1 MNFLER
7 FLGKDLVIRNF
18 TIPVI
23 PRTKK
28 NSQQVFV
35 RNGRIINIP
44 SKLYKQFEKECLQV
58 IPSKH
63 RKKINYPI
71 NIKAIFYT
79 ESRRRIDLTNL
90 LEALDDMLVK
100 AEVIEDDCRDIVVS
114 HDGSRVYWD
123 KENPRIEVEITK
135 VENYERWKSL

>member
-1 MNFLER
+1 MER
-7 FLGKDLVIRNF
+7 GLAVRKFE
-18 TIPVI
+18 IPVV

-35 RNGRIINIP
+35 RNGRVINIP
-44 SKLYKQFEKECLQV
+44 SKAYKKFEEECLKV
-58 IPSKH
+58 ISSKY
-63 RKKINYPI
+63 KKNIDYPI

-79 ESRRRIDLTNL
+79 ETRRRIDITNL
-90 LEALDDMLVK
+90 LSALDDMLVK

-123 KENPRIEVEITK
+123 KQNPRIEIEITK
-135 VENYERWKSL
+135 VENYERWKPYEKTKN

>member
-1 MNFLER
+1 MNYLDKY
-7 FLGKDLVIRNF
+7 LGKDLVFRNF
-18 TIPVI
+18 VIPVV

-44 SKLYKQFEKECLQV
+44 SKLYKKFEEECLKV
-58 IPSKH
+58 IPSKY
-63 RKKINYPI
+63 KKNINYPI

-79 ESRRRIDLTNL
+79 ESKRRIDLTNL

-100 AEVIEDDCRDIVVS
+100 AKVIEDDCRDIVIG

-123 KENPRIEVEITK
+123 KQNPRIEVEIIK
-135 VENYERWKSL
+135 IEDYERWKK

>member
-1 MNFLER
+1 MNKS
-7 FLGKDLVIRNF
+7 LGKDLVNRKF
-18 TIPVI
+18 TIPVV

-44 SKLYKQFEKECLQV
+44 SKLYQQFEKECLKV
-58 IPSKH
+58 ISSKY
-63 RKKINYPI
+63 RKKIDYPV

-79 ESRRRIDLTNL
+79 ETRRRIDLTNL

-100 AEVIEDDCRDIVVS
+100 AEVILDDNRDIVAS

-123 KENPRIEVEITK
+123 KENPRIEMEITEVK
-135 VENYERWKSL
+135 NYERWKKL